1 MVTSMGFTERELEGL
16 KMAIQGYV
24 RRRGK
29 SEFEVRS
36 QSTDQEYDVIWD
48 SKKWKC
54 ACEDYKKRG
63 RKCKHIFAVIY
74 YMLLHEIAVGVR
86 TVDKV
91 YCRYCGDS
99 DVIIRRGFA
108 YLKSGRVQRYYC
120 KRCRRRF
127 NYRSGL
133 EGMRGEAIAIVLS
146 LDLYCR
152 GLSLR
157 AIAQHLQSVYA
168 ISVSHTTIYNWIRRY
183 VNFVDRYL
191 SDSRINVGT
200 RWHCDETVLKV
211 NGRHLILWTVLDSE
225 TKMIIAEHLSNKK
238 DSEEAYRLLKKALE
252 RSNGKPLEIVTDGLK
267 SYSEAIGKIFGE
279 NGDKVIH
286 IQGPLT
292 GPVSNNTIERF
303 YRTIKQRFKNMYSFK
318 GEDGAEMF
326 AKSFKLFYN
335 NVRPHKSLQ
344 GKTPV
349 EVAGGESTGWREL
362 IKKFSQKRRGK
373 RKNEAEE

>member
-1 MVTSMGFTERELEGL
+1 
-16 KMAIQGYV
+16 MAIQGYV
-24 RRRGK
+24 RRCGK
-29 SEFEVRS
+29 SEFAVRS
-36 QSTDQEYDVIWD
+36 QSTDQEYVVIWD
-48 SKKWKC
+48 GKKWKC
-54 ACEDYKKRG
+54 TCEDYNKRG

-74 YMLLHEIAVGVR
+74 YMLLHEITIGVR

-91 YCRYCGDS
+91 YCRYCGNS
-99 DVIIRRGFA
+99 DAIIRRGFA

-120 KRCRRRF
+120 KRCQRRF

-133 EGMRGEAIAIVLS
+133 EGMRGEAIAIILS

-168 ISVSHTTIYNWIRRY
+168 ISVSHTTIYNWIKRY

-191 SDSRINVGT
+191 SDSRINAGT

-225 TKMIIAEHLSNKK
+225 TKMIIAEHLSYKK
-238 DSEEAYRLLKKALE
+238 DSEEAYHLLKKALE
-252 RSNGKPLEIVTDGLK
+252 RSNSKPLEIVTDGLR
-267 SYSEAIGKIFGE
+267 SYNEALYKIFGE
-279 NGDKVIH
+279 SGDKVIH

-303 YRTIKQRFKNMYSFK
+303 YRTIKQRFKNIYSFK
-318 GEDGAEMF
+318 GDDGAETF
-326 AKSFKLFYN
+326 IKSFKVYYN
-335 NVRPHKSLQ
+335 NVRPHKSL
-344 GKTPV
+344 KERTPA
-349 EVAGGESTGWREL
+349 EVTGEESTSWRDL
-362 IKKFSQKRRGK
+362 IKRSAQRRQGEL
-373 RKNEAEE
+373 KNEAGD